1 MHDTPSDKLSS
12 EDNSSNR
19 EGHRPTNEE
28 LSKLYPNPKTYD
40 EKLEDRKSIQAKMLA
55 KQPRHIV
62 MYVAVRLFMVTFLGA
77 LVLTVAP
84 QIVMWNVISGVFFV
98 VLLALL
104 WLGIV
109 AWQYSEISSILYMKD
124 LSPRSFFGFYSLIIA
139 PLMIVAFYIINKQVH
154 GYFLVLMYVLLFLIH
169 MVCLHLLIKNLSRQR

>member
-1 MHDTPSDKLSS
+1 MHDTLSDKLSS

-19 EGHRPTNEE
+19 EGQRPTNEE
-28 LSKLYPNPKTYD
+28 LGKLYPNPKTYD
-40 EKLEDRKSIQAKMLA
+40 EKLEDRKTIQAKILA

-62 MYVAVRLFMVTFLGA
+62 TYVAVRLFVVVFLGV
-77 LVLTVAP
+77 LVITAAP

-109 AWQYSEISSILYMKD
+109 AWQYSEISSILYKKD
-124 LSPRSFFGFYSLIIA
+124 LNSGSFFGFYLLIIA
-139 PLMIVAFYIINKQVH
+139 PLMIVACYIINERAH
-154 GYFLVLMYVLLFLIH
+154 GYFLALMYGLLFLMH
-169 MVCLHLLIKNLSRQR
+169 TLCLHLLIKNLSRQR